1 MDDLETE
8 KQTKARAH
16 AYQLFVDLFKAEPGK
31 VFAQSHIF
39 NGEVYH
45 GFYDEI
51 GCQILRAEPD
61 LLVEKARTDI
71 EYFKMLSEAFAHS
84 LTNDLDIPQSV
95 KTFMADYILN
105 PKIKPHKKSGRPS
118 NNDFNKTLR
127 LALNEL
133 KGAGIPPSRNDAFSS
148 RATPNGTD
156 IIMKILKELGHEGEH
171 RQTNLQRRY
180 YREMKR
186 FNSKTNS

>member
-1 MDDLETE
+1 MGEPEDK
-8 KQTKARAH
+8 KQAEAR
-16 AYQLFVDLFKAEPGK
+16 AYQLFKTFFAAEPGR
-31 VFAQSHIF
+31 VFTETHTL

-45 GFYDEI
+45 GFDDEI
-51 GCQILRAEPD
+51 GLQMLQAEPD
-61 LLVEKARTDI
+61 LLVEKAKI
-71 EYFKMLSEAFAHS
+71 NVEYFDMLSKAFAHS

-148 RATPNGTD
+148 RAIPNGTD
-156 IIMKILKELGHEGEH
+156 IIMKILKDLGHEGEY

-180 YREMKR
+180 YREIKK
-186 FNSKTNS
+186 FNLKTDS